1 MTSRKHNRGGLR
13 YRTEQ
18 AAIGASAASVP
29 ITFQRTLMPRSNLDQ
44 ALVTGLTLTADH
56 AIASLVQDTI
66 AAGALALVAGVD
78 DDHDRRWGQTTL
90 ALDLLAT
97 AGSLG
102 FQRLLQQRPREPM
115 LVSAART
122 GAWFTG
128 VSAGAASLIGG
139 YQELRAARGRAP
151 RFPVGIPMTLI
162 ATTAAEARRRR
173 LARLNHELPAEQLQV
188 AALRSFAM
196 SLGVTG
202 AAVGFSTATRAVAD
216 VVGEG
221 LSRALPGSPAFWRPV
236 GRVAV
241 LGGLFAAS
249 RAGAHKLLGNIERRE
264 ESFETAFDL
273 PPPVREVSGSFESLV
288 PFQTLSRQGRRF
300 VWNLI
305 RPDVIAAVM
314 EEPVTAT
321 PIRAY
326 VGLESAPTEDER
338 VALAMAE
345 LERTGA
351 FERSWLMF
359 TSPTG
364 TGYVNYAAVGAL
376 ECLTRG
382 DCATVAMQY
391 SARPSVL
398 SLDRVDEGHL
408 HATKLIAAI
417 GARLAEIPADR
428 RPKFVVFGE
437 SLGAWTSQ
445 DAFVDR
451 GTAGA
456 VADGVDHAIWIGTP
470 HMSKWKEQVLH
481 DDGPDIDRRLIGVFD
496 NIDEWNALPAATSD
510 DIRYV
515 MITHSDDGVA
525 LFGPEIFLRAPE
537 WLGPAGTRPARV
549 PGGMRWVPT
558 TTFFQTLVDMK
569 NSATVVPGQFAAKGH
584 DYRLDLVPFFN
595 AVLGF
600 GEPPERVERIVAR
613 LEAQELNRT
622 KWIAS
627 HKAAGSSLA
636 AAVAIRWMEEE
647 RRAGR
652 DPDVALEASVRAL
665 IDEMQDPEPG
675 DAS

>member
-1 MTSRKHNRGGLR
+1 M
-13 YRTEQ
+13 
-18 AAIGASAASVP
+18 
-29 ITFQRTLMPRSNLDQ
+29 
-44 ALVTGLTLTADH
+44 
-56 AIASLVQDTI
+56 
-66 AAGALALVAGVD
+66 
-78 DDHDRRWGQTTL
+78 
-90 ALDLLAT
+90 
-97 AGSLG
+97 
-102 FQRLLQQRPREPM
+102 
-115 LVSAART
+115 
-122 GAWFTG
+122 
-128 VSAGAASLIGG
+128 
-139 YQELRAARGRAP
+139 
-151 RFPVGIPMTLI
+151 
-162 ATTAAEARRRR
+162 
-173 LARLNHELPAEQLQV
+173 
-188 AALRSFAM
+188 
-196 SLGVTG
+196 
-202 AAVGFSTATRAVAD
+202 
-216 VVGEG
+216 
-221 LSRALPGSPAFWRPV
+221 
-236 GRVAV
+236 
-241 LGGLFAAS
+241 
-249 RAGAHKLLGNIERRE
+249 
-264 ESFETAFDL
+264 
-273 PPPVREVSGSFESLV
+273 
-288 PFQTLSRQGRRF
+288 
-300 VWNLI
+300 

-314 EEPVTAT
+314 DEPAIAT

-376 ECLTRG
+376 ECLSLG

-408 HATKLIAAI
+408 HATKLIAAV
-417 GARLAEIPADR
+417 GARLAEIPVER

-481 DDGPDIDRRLIGVFD
+481 DDGPEIDRSLVGVFD
-496 NIDEWNALPAATSD
+496 NIGEWNALPAD
-510 DIRYV
+510 ERDRIRYV

-525 LFGPEIFLRAPE
+525 LFGPEIFVRAPE
-537 WLGPAGTRPARV
+537 WLGPVGDRPARV
-549 PGGMRWVPT
+549 PRGMRWVPT

-600 GEPPERVERIVAR
+600 EHSADCVQRIVTR
-613 LEAQELNRT
+613 LETQELNRT

-636 AAVAIRWMEEE
+636 AAVAIRWMDEE
-647 RRAGR
+647 RKAGR
-652 DPDVALEASVRAL
+652 DPDATLEASVRAL
-665 IDEMQDPEPG
+665 IDEMQET
-675 DAS
+675 

>member
-1 MTSRKHNRGGLR
+1 VSGRKQNRGGLR

-18 AAIGASAASVP
+18 AAIGTSAVAVP

-44 ALVTGLTLTADH
+44 ALVTGLTLAADH
-56 AIASLVQDTI
+56 AITSLVQDTI
-66 AAGALALVAGVD
+66 AAAALALVAGVD
-78 DDHDRRWGQTTL
+78 DEHDRRWGQTTL
-90 ALDLLAT
+90 ALDALAT
-97 AGSLG
+97 MAGLG
-102 FQRLLQQRPREPM
+102 IQQLLRQRPREPM

-122 GAWFTG
+122 GAWFTT
-128 VSAGAASLIGG
+128 VSAGAASLVGG
-139 YQELRAARGRAP
+139 YQELRAARGRTP
-151 RFPVGIPMTLI
+151 RFPVGLPMAVV
-162 ATTAAEARRRR
+162 ATTAAESRRRR
-173 LARLNHELPAEQLQV
+173 LARLNAELPAEELQAT
-188 AALRSFAM
+188 AAKAFAM

-202 AAVGFSTATRAVAD
+202 AALGFSTATRAAAD
-216 VVGEG
+216 VVAEG
-221 LSRALPGSPAFWRPV
+221 LSRALPGSQAFWRPV
-236 GRVAV
+236 GRAAV
-241 LGGLFAAS
+241 LGGIAATA
-249 RAGAHKLLGNIERRE
+249 RVGAHKVLGNIERKE

-273 PPPVREVSGSFESLV
+273 PPPVREVSGSSESLV
-288 PFQTLSRQGRRF
+288 PFSTLSRQGRRF
-300 VWNLI
+300 VWNLV
-305 RPDVIAAVM
+305 RPDVITAVM
-314 EEPVTAT
+314 DEPAVAT

-326 VGLESAPTEDER
+326 VGLESAPSEDER
-338 VALAMAE
+338 VALALAE

-408 HATKLIAAI
+408 HATKLIAAV
-417 GARLAEIPADR
+417 GARLAEIPAER

-470 HMSKWKEQVLH
+470 HMSKWKEQVLY
-481 DDGPDIDRRLIGVFD
+481 DDGPEIDRRLIGVFD
-496 NIDEWNALPAATSD
+496 NIDEWHALPAATRD
-510 DIRYV
+510 AIRYV

-525 LFGPEIFLRAPE
+525 LFGPEIFVRAPE
-537 WLGPAGTRPARV
+537 WLGAPETRPTRV
-549 PGGMRWVPT
+549 PRGMRWVPG

-569 NSATVVPGQFAAKGH
+569 NSATVVPGKFDAKGH

-600 GEPPERVERIVAR
+600 GHSAECVARIVDR
-613 LEAQELNRT
+613 LETQELNRT

-636 AAVAIRWMEEE
+636 AAVAIRWMDEE
-647 RRAGR
+647 RKAGR
-652 DPDVALEASVRAL
+652 DPDATLEAAVRAL
-665 IDEMQDPEPG
+665 IDEMQET
-675 DAS
+675 